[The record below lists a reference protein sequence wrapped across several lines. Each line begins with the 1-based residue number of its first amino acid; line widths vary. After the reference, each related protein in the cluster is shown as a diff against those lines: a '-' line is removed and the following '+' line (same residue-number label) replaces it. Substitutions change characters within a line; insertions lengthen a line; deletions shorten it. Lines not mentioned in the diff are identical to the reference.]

1 MSKRRAVFGAARPHL
16 SAAVL
21 SVIWATLPVFMVGA
35 MALQIQEELSIGLQQ
50 FSYLSAVYYTSSLI
64 LLLAGGWLT
73 ELIGSAL
80 GIRIAMAVDGFVLLA
95 IGTLVN
101 SYLLLALLLVLAGAI
116 NSFAQP
122 AVNLH
127 LVGNIPQGSMGAAFG
142 IKQGA
147 VPASTMIAGAAVPL
161 LGVTL
166 GWRSA
171 FVLTGIVATLSIFL
185 VRGSNI
191 RLPRAKG
198 RRPEVG
204 VPLLLLLGVAAGLA
218 SGPAVAMGVY
228 LVIAATSVGL
238 SAATG
243 GAVLAAAS
251 AFSIAARMVSGRLA
265 DNFPQHRL
273 LMAGRMMLI
282 GALGVG
288 LLAVGNVW
296 LFPLGAMAG
305 FAFGWGW
312 PAVFVL
318 SIVTLNPSA
327 PAFAASVTQ
336 MGAAFGSIAGPV
348 VFGAVAGR
356 WGFSPAWIGAAG
368 SMTLASLI
376 LKLVRGRVEPMESA
390 CAS

>member
-273 LMAGRMMLI
+273 LMAGRMMFI

>member
-1 MSKRRAVFGAARPHL
+1 MSKRRAVFGAAWPHL

-35 MALQIQEELSIGLQQ
+35 MALQIQEELSIGLRQ

-251 AFSIAARMVSGRLA
+251 AFSITARMVSGRLA